1 MENYLW
7 VKKNARPKPKTATV
21 RMRVS
26 LIEQTRLNKAVELMQ
41 LKTSELLR
49 IALFEYLKKNN
60 LA

>member
-1 MENYLW
+1 MNQ
-7 VKKNARPKPKTATV
+7 PKTATV

-26 LIEQTRLNKAVELMQ
+26 KIEQTRLNKAVELMQ

>member
-1 MENYLW
+1 MKES
-7 VKKNARPKPKTATV
+7 KTTTI

-26 LIEQTRLNKAVELMQ
+26 PTEQLRLDKAVNLMQ
-41 LKTSELLR
+41 VKTSELLR

>member
-1 MENYLW
+1 MNQ
-7 VKKNARPKPKTATV
+7 PKTATV

-26 LIEQTRLNKAVELMQ
+26 KIEQARLNKAVELMQ